1 MSLKLYLDDF
11 NYQGAGNHR
20 PKICC
25 PESGLLT
32 SPYSII
38 ISTFT
43 QEKDEMLT
51 KASGREIQDTPNEKA
66 GS

>member
-1 MSLKLYLDDF
+1 MTLIVKA
-11 NYQGAGNHR
+11 QGTIGQNF
-20 PKICC
+20 IV
-25 PESGLLT
+25 LT
-32 SPYSII
+32 PSYSII